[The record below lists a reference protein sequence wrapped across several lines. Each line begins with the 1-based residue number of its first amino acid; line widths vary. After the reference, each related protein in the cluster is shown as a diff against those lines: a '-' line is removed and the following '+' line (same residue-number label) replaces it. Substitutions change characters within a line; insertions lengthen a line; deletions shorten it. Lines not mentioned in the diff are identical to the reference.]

1 MQFWSTFLQSNPNTS
16 RMKSLKFFLFLA
28 FFAWFSPS
36 SFAQTSGGP
45 DAYGYTWK
53 NSSHT
58 SNPPSYNW
66 VDITTRGDQVTGLA
80 DDNVVGP
87 FPIPAGFQ
95 YYWYPVS
102 QIWIGSNGYISFN
115 GVNMASPFPSSVP
128 SPAGGNDWLAPH
140 MADLNFSGSNNPAQ
154 CYFYANQDSLV
165 VSFINV
171 PYWSVTAP
179 GYSGSN
185 SFQIVWTKAD
195 KHIQFNYQSLS
206 SAGATSQDCVTG
218 IENVTGALGLQN
230 YIDVVPSN
238 SFAIKYYYPSVVTY
252 AVTDGGVNWN
262 KDDRNGGYFI
272 PVNSM
277 QNFQTNIKNFGNQAL
292 PAFTATDTIYSVLTP
307 IVNGSVAVP
316 ALQPGEDTTLTFSNT
331 FMAQFPAIF
340 KLSSRVSGISG
351 DMVAANNRKTTKI
364 VAVSTNQTQY
374 TLDYSDGIPDGTG
387 LSWNGGGGGIGV
399 YIEPPVY
406 PAQIN
411 GCQFLVTAQPATP
424 VGCSVMLYDDNGPGG
439 TQGTLLDSMYIQPS
453 NIFVGSYTT
462 VMFNNA
468 PFYKTSGG
476 YYLVWYMG
484 GSGIT
489 IGRDLTPPTSQQ
501 SYEILGS
508 TWAHYRDMYTEDFC
522 MGLLVSN
529 APFPAANFTIDT
541 TQMPLISFTDISTNS
556 PTTWHWDF
564 GFNNDTSV
572 LQNPSYTYTQNGTYT
587 VCLAV
592 TNTLG
597 SDTVCKTV
605 TIRGIGIDESAEL
618 QWALYPNPTTGQL
631 TLQLP
636 RGLEPKAVM
645 LRVTNLLG
653 QHIHCQWSVE
663 GSRLRTTIPSSS
675 GLYLI
680 ELLDRTSGESLGVQR
695 VMVR

>member
-1 MQFWSTFLQSNPNTS
+1 MKPLKIFLCI
-16 RMKSLKFFLFLA
+16 A
-28 FFAWFSPS
+28 FFAWFTPG

-58 SNPPSYNW
+58 SNPPSYSW
-66 VDITTRGDQVTGLA
+66 VDITTRGDLVTGLA

-95 YYWYPVS
+95 YYWYPIS

-115 GVNMASPFPSSVP
+115 GVNMASPFPSMVP

-140 MADLNFSGSNNPAQ
+140 MADLNFSGANNPAQ
-154 CYFYANQDSLV
+154 CYYYANQDSLV
-165 VSFINV
+165 VSYINV

-262 KDDRNGGYFI
+262 NNDRNGGYFI

-277 QNFQTNIKNFGNQAL
+277 QTFQTNIKNFGNQAL

-351 DMVAANNRKTTKI
+351 DMVAANNRKTTKV

-411 GCQFLVTAQPATP
+411 GCQFLVTAQPTTP

-453 NIFVGSYTT
+453 NVFVGSYTT

-529 APFPAANFTIDT
+529 APFPSANFTIDT

-556 PTTWHWDF
+556 PTSWHWDF

-597 SDTVCKTV
+597 SDSICKTV
-605 TIRGIGIDESAEL
+605 TIRGIGIDESAER
-618 QWALYPNPTTGQL
+618 QWSLYPNPTTGQL

-636 RGLEPKAVM
+636 EGLEPKAVM

-653 QHIHCQWSVE
+653 QDIPCQWSVE
-663 GSRLRTTIPSSS
+663 GSHLRTDLPTAS
-675 GLYLI
+675 GMYLLELY
-680 ELLDRTSGESLGVQR
+680 DRNSGRSLGVQR
-695 VMVR
+695 VVVE

>member
-1 MQFWSTFLQSNPNTS
+1 
-16 RMKSLKFFLFLA
+16 MKSLKFFLFLA
-28 FFAWFSPS
+28 FFAWLSPS

-597 SDTVCKTV
+597 SDSICKTV

-653 QHIHCQWSVE
+653 QHIPCQWSVE
-663 GSRLRTTIPSSS
+663 GSRLRTDLPTASGMYLLELYDRSS
-675 GLYLI
+675 G
-680 ELLDRTSGESLGVQR
+680 RSLGVQR
-695 VMVR
+695 VVVE

>member
-1 MQFWSTFLQSNPNTS
+1 
-16 RMKSLKFFLFLA
+16 MKSLKFFLFLA
-28 FFAWFSPS
+28 FFAWSSPS

-195 KHIQFNYQSLS
+195 THIQLNNQSLS

-587 VCLAV
+587 VCLTV

-597 SDTVCKTV
+597 SDSICKTV
-605 TIRGIGIDESAEL
+605 TIRGIGINESAEL

-653 QHIHCQWSVE
+653 QHIPCQWSVE
-663 GSRLRTTIPSSS
+663 GSRLRTDLPTASGMYLLELYDRSS
-675 GLYLI
+675 G
-680 ELLDRTSGESLGVQR
+680 RSLGVQR
-695 VMVR
+695 VVVE

>member
-1 MQFWSTFLQSNPNTS
+1 MKPLKIFLCI
-16 RMKSLKFFLFLA
+16 A
-28 FFAWFSPS
+28 FFAWFTPG

-58 SNPPSYNW
+58 SNPPSYSW
-66 VDITTRGDQVTGLA
+66 VDITTRGDLVTGLA

-95 YYWYPVS
+95 YYWYPIS

-115 GVNMASPFPSSVP
+115 GVNMASPFPSMVP

-140 MADLNFSGSNNPAQ
+140 MADLNFSGANNPAQ
-154 CYFYANQDSLV
+154 CYYYANQDSLV
-165 VSFINV
+165 VSYINV

-262 KDDRNGGYFI
+262 NNDRNGGYFI

-277 QNFQTNIKNFGNQAL
+277 QTFQTNIKNFGNQAL

-351 DMVAANNRKTTKI
+351 DMVAANNRKTTKV

-411 GCQFLVTAQPATP
+411 GCQFLVTAQPTTP

-453 NIFVGSYTT
+453 NVFVGSYTT

-556 PTTWHWDF
+556 PTSWHWDF

-597 SDTVCKTV
+597 SDSICKTV
-605 TIRGIGIDESAEL
+605 TIRGIGIDESAER
-618 QWALYPNPTTGQL
+618 QWSLYPNPTTGQL

-636 RGLEPKAVM
+636 EGLEPKAVM

-653 QHIHCQWSVE
+653 QDIPCQWSVE
-663 GSRLRTTIPSSS
+663 GSHLRTDLPTAS
-675 GLYLI
+675 GMYLLELY
-680 ELLDRTSGESLGVQR
+680 DRNSGRSLGVQR
-695 VMVR
+695 VVVE

>member
-1 MQFWSTFLQSNPNTS
+1 MKPLKIFLCI
-16 RMKSLKFFLFLA
+16 A
-28 FFAWFSPS
+28 FFAWFTPG

-58 SNPPSYNW
+58 SNPPSYSW
-66 VDITTRGDQVTGLA
+66 VDITTRGDLVTGLA

-95 YYWYPVS
+95 YYWYPIS

-115 GVNMASPFPSSVP
+115 GVNMASPFPSMVP

-140 MADLNFSGSNNPAQ
+140 MADLNFSGANNPAQ
-154 CYFYANQDSLV
+154 CYYYANQDSLV
-165 VSFINV
+165 VSYINV

-230 YIDVVPSN
+230 YIDAVPSN

-262 KDDRNGGYFI
+262 NNDRNGGYFI

-277 QNFQTNIKNFGNQAL
+277 QTFQTNIKNFGNQAL

-351 DMVAANNRKTTKI
+351 DMVAANNRKTTKV

-411 GCQFLVTAQPATP
+411 GCQFLVTAQPTTP

-453 NIFVGSYTT
+453 NVFVGSYTT

-529 APFPAANFTIDT
+529 APFPSANFTIDT

-556 PTTWHWDF
+556 PTSWHWDF

-597 SDTVCKTV
+597 SDSICKTV
-605 TIRGIGIDESAEL
+605 TIRGIGIDESAER
-618 QWALYPNPTTGQL
+618 QWSLYPNPTTGQL

-636 RGLEPKAVM
+636 EGLEPKAVM

-653 QHIHCQWSVE
+653 QDIPCQWSVE
-663 GSRLRTTIPSSS
+663 GSHLRTDLPTAS
-675 GLYLI
+675 GMYLLELY
-680 ELLDRTSGESLGVQR
+680 DRNSGRSLGVQR
-695 VMVR
+695 VVVE

>member
-1 MQFWSTFLQSNPNTS
+1 MQT
-16 RMKSLKFFLFLA
+16 
-28 FFAWFSPS
+28 
-36 SFAQTSGGP
+36 
-45 DAYGYTWK
+45 
-53 NSSHT
+53 
-58 SNPPSYNW
+58 
-66 VDITTRGDQVTGLA
+66 
-80 DDNVVGP
+80 
-87 FPIPAGFQ
+87 
-95 YYWYPVS
+95 
-102 QIWIGSNGYISFN
+102 
-115 GVNMASPFPSSVP
+115 
-128 SPAGGNDWLAPH
+128 
-140 MADLNFSGSNNPAQ
+140 
-154 CYFYANQDSLV
+154 
-165 VSFINV
+165 
-171 PYWSVTAP
+171 
-179 GYSGSN
+179 
-185 SFQIVWTKAD
+185 
-195 KHIQFNYQSLS
+195 
-206 SAGATSQDCVTG
+206 
-218 IENVTGALGLQN
+218 
-230 YIDVVPSN
+230 
-238 SFAIKYYYPSVVTY
+238 
-252 AVTDGGVNWN
+252 
-262 KDDRNGGYFI
+262 
-272 PVNSM
+272 
-277 QNFQTNIKNFGNQAL
+277 FQTNIKNFGNQAL

-351 DMVAANNRKTTKI
+351 DMVAANNRKTTKV

-411 GCQFLVTAQPATP
+411 GCQFLVTAQPTTP

-453 NIFVGSYTT
+453 NVFVGSYTT

-529 APFPAANFTIDT
+529 APFPSANFTIDT

-556 PTTWHWDF
+556 PTSWHWDF

-597 SDTVCKTV
+597 SDSICKTV
-605 TIRGIGIDESAEL
+605 TIRGIGIDESAER
-618 QWALYPNPTTGQL
+618 QWSLYPNPTTGQL

-636 RGLEPKAVM
+636 EGLEPKAVM

-653 QHIHCQWSVE
+653 QDIPCQWSVE
-663 GSRLRTTIPSSS
+663 GSHLRTDLPTAS
-675 GLYLI
+675 GMYLLELY
-680 ELLDRTSGESLGVQR
+680 DRNSGRSLGVQR
-695 VMVR
+695 VVVE

>member
-1 MQFWSTFLQSNPNTS
+1 
-16 RMKSLKFFLFLA
+16 MKSLKFFLFLA
-28 FFAWFSPS
+28 FFAWLSPS

-564 GFNNDTSV
+564 GYNNDTSV
-572 LQNPSYTYTQNGTYT
+572 VQNPSYTYTQNGTYT

-645 LRVTNLLG
+645 LRITNLLG
-653 QHIHCQWSVE
+653 QNIPCIWSVE
-663 GSRLRTTIPSSS
+663 GSRLRTDLPTASGMYLLELYDRSS
-675 GLYLI
+675 G
-680 ELLDRTSGESLGVQR
+680 RSLGVQR
-695 VMVR
+695 VVVE

>member
-1 MQFWSTFLQSNPNTS
+1 
-16 RMKSLKFFLFLA
+16 MKSLKFFLFLA
-28 FFAWFSPS
+28 FFAWLSPS

-128 SPAGGNDWLAPH
+128 SPAGGNDLLAPH

-206 SAGATSQDCVTG
+206 SAGAISQDCVTG

-564 GFNNDTSV
+564 GYNNDTSV

-636 RGLEPKAVM
+636 RGLEPKVVM
-645 LRVTNLLG
+645 LSVTNLLG
-653 QHIHCQWSVE
+653 QHIPCQWSVE
-663 GSRLRTTIPSSS
+663 GSRLRTDLPTASGMYLLELYDRSS
-675 GLYLI
+675 GRSI
-680 ELLDRTSGESLGVQR
+680 GVQR
-695 VMVR
+695 VVVE

>member
-1 MQFWSTFLQSNPNTS
+1 
-16 RMKSLKFFLFLA
+16 MKILKFVVSVAILT
-28 FFAWFSPS
+28 WISPS
-36 SFAQTSGGP
+36 LDAQTSGGP

-58 SNPPSYNW
+58 SNPPTYNW

-87 FPIPAGFQ
+87 FPLAQGFQ

-115 GVNMASPFPSSVP
+115 SVNMASPFPSTVP

-140 MADLNFSGSNNPAQ
+140 MADLNFSGANNPGQ
-154 CYFYANQDSLV
+154 CFFYANQDSLV

-171 PYWSVTAP
+171 PYWSVSAP

-185 SFQIVWTKAD
+185 TFQIIWTKAD

-206 SAGATSQDCVTG
+206 SAGATSEDCVTG
-218 IENVTGALGLQN
+218 IENNTGALGLQN
-230 YIDVVPSN
+230 YIDVVPAN

-262 KDDRNGGYFI
+262 NNDRNGGYFI
-272 PVNSM
+272 PVNNM
-277 QNFQTNIKNFGNQAL
+277 QSFQANIKNFGNQTL

-340 KLSSRVSGISG
+340 KLSSRISGITG
-351 DMVAANNRKTTKI
+351 DMVAANNRKSQKI
-364 VAVSTNQTQY
+364 VAVNTNQTQY

-424 VGCSVMLYDDNGPGG
+424 VDCYVMLYDDNGPNG
-439 TQGTLLDSMYIQPS
+439 THGTLLDSVVVSAS
-453 NIFVGSYTT
+453 NVFVGSYTT
-462 VMFNNA
+462 VLFPNA
-468 PFYKTSGG
+468 PFYKSSGG

-501 SYEILGS
+501 AYEILGS
-508 TWAHYRDMYTEDFC
+508 TWAHYRDMYTEDFLL
-522 MGLLVSN
+522 GLLVSN
-529 APFPAANFTIDT
+529 APFPAANFSIDT
-541 TQMPLISFTDISTNS
+541 TQMPSIAFTDLSTNS

-572 LQNPSYTYTQNGTYT
+572 VQNPSYTYTQNGTYT

-592 TNTLG
+592 TNALG

-605 TIRGIGIDESAEL
+605 TIRGIGLDESDDLA
-618 QWALYPNPTTGQL
+618 WALYPNPTSGAL
-631 TLQLP
+631 YLRLP
-636 RGLEPKAVM
+636 SEVDVKSVM
-645 LRVTNLLG
+645 LRVTNMLG
-653 QHIHCQWSVE
+653 QELPLRWSVD
-663 GSRLRTTIPSSS
+663 GFSLRTELPSAS
-675 GLYLI
+675 GLYLV
-680 ELLDRTSGESLGVQR
+680 ELLDRANGTSLGVKR
-695 VMVR
+695 VVVR

>member
-1 MQFWSTFLQSNPNTS
+1 
-16 RMKSLKFFLFLA
+16 MKSLKFFLFLA

-154 CYFYANQDSLV
+154 CYFYAKQDSLV

-292 PAFTATDTIYSVLTP
+292 PAFAATDTIYSVLTP

-424 VGCSVMLYDDNGPGG
+424 VGCSVMLYDNNGPGG

-564 GFNNDTSV
+564 GYNNDTSV
-572 LQNPSYTYTQNGTYT
+572 LQNPSYTYAQNGTYT

-592 TNTLG
+592 TNALG

-653 QHIHCQWSVE
+653 QHIPCQWSVE
-663 GSRLRTTIPSSS
+663 GSRLRTDLPTASGMYLLELYDRSS
-675 GLYLI
+675 G
-680 ELLDRTSGESLGVQR
+680 RSLGVQR
-695 VMVR
+695 VVVE

>member
-1 MQFWSTFLQSNPNTS
+1 
-16 RMKSLKFFLFLA
+16 
-28 FFAWFSPS
+28 
-36 SFAQTSGGP
+36 
-45 DAYGYTWK
+45 
-53 NSSHT
+53 
-58 SNPPSYNW
+58 
-66 VDITTRGDQVTGLA
+66 
-80 DDNVVGP
+80 
-87 FPIPAGFQ
+87 
-95 YYWYPVS
+95 
-102 QIWIGSNGYISFN
+102 
-115 GVNMASPFPSSVP
+115 
-128 SPAGGNDWLAPH
+128 
-140 MADLNFSGSNNPAQ
+140 
-154 CYFYANQDSLV
+154 V

-653 QHIHCQWSVE
+653 QNIPCQWSVE
-663 GSRLRTTIPSSS
+663 GSRLRTDLPTASGMYLLELYDRSS
-675 GLYLI
+675 G
-680 ELLDRTSGESLGVQR
+680 RSLGVQR
-695 VMVR
+695 VVVE

>member
-364 VAVSTNQTQY
+364 VAVSTTQTQY

-653 QHIHCQWSVE
+653 QNIPCQWSVE
-663 GSRLRTTIPSSS
+663 GSRLRTDMPTASGMYLLELYDRSS
-675 GLYLI
+675 G
-680 ELLDRTSGESLGVQR
+680 RSLGVQR
-695 VMVR
+695 VVVE

>member
-1 MQFWSTFLQSNPNTS
+1 
-16 RMKSLKFFLFLA
+16 
-28 FFAWFSPS
+28 
-36 SFAQTSGGP
+36 
-45 DAYGYTWK
+45 
-53 NSSHT
+53 
-58 SNPPSYNW
+58 
-66 VDITTRGDQVTGLA
+66 
-80 DDNVVGP
+80 
-87 FPIPAGFQ
+87 
-95 YYWYPVS
+95 
-102 QIWIGSNGYISFN
+102 
-115 GVNMASPFPSSVP
+115 
-128 SPAGGNDWLAPH
+128 
-140 MADLNFSGSNNPAQ
+140 
-154 CYFYANQDSLV
+154 
-165 VSFINV
+165 
-171 PYWSVTAP
+171 
-179 GYSGSN
+179 
-185 SFQIVWTKAD
+185 
-195 KHIQFNYQSLS
+195 
-206 SAGATSQDCVTG
+206 
-218 IENVTGALGLQN
+218 
-230 YIDVVPSN
+230 
-238 SFAIKYYYPSVVTY
+238 
-252 AVTDGGVNWN
+252 
-262 KDDRNGGYFI
+262 
-272 PVNSM
+272 
-277 QNFQTNIKNFGNQAL
+277 
-292 PAFTATDTIYSVLTP
+292 
-307 IVNGSVAVP
+307 
-316 ALQPGEDTTLTFSNT
+316 
-331 FMAQFPAIF
+331 
-340 KLSSRVSGISG
+340 
-351 DMVAANNRKTTKI
+351 
-364 VAVSTNQTQY
+364 
-374 TLDYSDGIPDGTG
+374 
-387 LSWNGGGGGIGV
+387 
-399 YIEPPVY
+399 
-406 PAQIN
+406 
-411 GCQFLVTAQPATP
+411 
-424 VGCSVMLYDDNGPGG
+424 
-439 TQGTLLDSMYIQPS
+439 LDSMYIQPS

-653 QHIHCQWSVE
+653 QHIPCQWSVE
-663 GSRLRTTIPSSS
+663 GSRLRTDLPTASGMYLLELYDRSS
-675 GLYLI
+675 G
-680 ELLDRTSGESLGVQR
+680 RSLGVQR
-695 VMVR
+695 VVVE